1 MAEQAEQQTTI
12 DKEDTSNI
20 LQQCAQ
26 NLLNAVQLLNDAD
39 RSSPARVISNNRSV
53 PTEPARFV
61 LNNSLNND
69 ASRFVSVAN
78 NAPRTTETNR
88 NLSVQEEHRRLFGY
102 RPPAPRS
109 SVQSQPASKKKR
121 AVSGKNGQPI
131 LVKDTWTHS
140 FVCLSQT
147 CDDRTPS
154 CKEKAKLS
162 MAGLGEKRIMFDKN
176 GKWPHI
182 NQKLL
187 EAFPKLKDGGG
198 YELLRTED
206 GRKTLILLPCPPG
219 GYTITY
225 LKSVLNQAKAYVRP
239 IQRNLT
245 LNVELEHACYGGV
258 LWTK

>member
-1 MAEQAEQQTTI
+1 MAEQAEQQATI
-12 DKEDTSNI
+12 DKEDTSNIYI

-39 RSSPARVISNNRSV
+39 RSSPARVISNNRSI

-88 NLSVQEEHRRLFGY
+88 NLSVQEEHRCLFGY

-109 SVQSQPASKKKR
+109 SVQSQPASKK
-121 AVSGKNGQPI
+121 NGQPI

-140 FVCLSQT
+140 FVRLSQT

-154 CKEKAKLS
+154 CNEKAKLS

-198 YELLRTED
+198 YELLRAED
-206 GRKTLILLPCPPG
+206 SRKTLILLPCPPG

-225 LKSVLNQAKAYVRP
+225 LKSVLNQAKA
-239 IQRNLT
+239 
-245 LNVELEHACYGGV
+245 
-258 LWTK
+258 